1 MQLPDLWANPP
12 IYFLETSSEMR
23 TYSVSILINI
33 LLQLLDDVVEIS
45 EIKIRPFDHIDEK
58 DDG

>member
-1 MQLPDLWANPP
+1 
-12 IYFLETSSEMR
+12 MR

-58 DDG
+58 DEMLFSPFLDEVERIHA